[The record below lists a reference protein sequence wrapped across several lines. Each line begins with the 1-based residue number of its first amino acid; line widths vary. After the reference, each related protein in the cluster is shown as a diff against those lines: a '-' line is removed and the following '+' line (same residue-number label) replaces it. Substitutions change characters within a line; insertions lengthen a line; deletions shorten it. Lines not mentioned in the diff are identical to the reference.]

1 MEENNQKRYLFRL
14 RALFGIFCLCLV
26 LFVFVL
32 YDAQVLGYETYYRQS
47 SSRIAVTET
56 VEASRGII
64 TDRNGKVLVSNRQ
77 IYTITFD
84 PDELEEGEDE
94 NDAILRL
101 IQLCEEQ
108 GVAWTDNL
116 PITSTA
122 PYTYTTSTAGG
133 TQRSRFQ
140 AFLSQLGWSTK
151 DLTEE
156 SPNPSLTAQAMEDA
170 GLSHANVSA
179 QELLEMLRDYY
190 EIDPSLPL
198 SEARK
203 IIGVRY
209 ELSLR
214 NLSNYYVAP
223 YVFSED
229 VDAELIALLNDGQY
243 AGVVVGTES
252 VREYN
257 TDYAAH
263 LIGVIGSLDES
274 DQDAF
279 LALGYAQDDL
289 VGKFGAELAFES
301 YLRGTDGTRTITT
314 NEDGKITGEVY
325 TKEPQPGGTVALT
338 IDIDLQEAV
347 ENALAATIQRMIEE
361 DGYTAR
367 SGAAAVI
374 QVGTGDLL
382 AAASYPTYSLAAYR
396 QNYNDIANQ
405 EGNPLFNRALSGQ
418 YPPGSTFKMITAVAG
433 LETGSITPTTR
444 ITDRGVYRLYE
455 YAGYTPAC
463 WIYRSYGTTHGTINV
478 SQAIAQ
484 SCNYFFYEVG
494 RLTGIEAINEYGA
507 AFGIG
512 QSTGI
517 ELPERTGI
525 LDGPEYRD
533 SVGQLYVGGDL
544 LQISIGQGATL
555 ATPVQLANYVATL
568 VGGGDRYSV
577 HLLKDVK
584 TYDGSA
590 TIYTYEPEVLS
601 TVEMS
606 ASTLEAVREGM
617 GYLVSDGMVSSY
629 FRSCIVSAGAKTGSA
644 QTGNSTD
651 NGVFVCFAPF
661 DDPEIAV
668 ALAVERGGSGS
679 ALASTA
685 VEILN
690 AYFDQEDIGIA
701 VIPEDTL
708 IP

>member
-494 RLTGIEAINEYGA
+494 RLTGIEAINDYGA

-590 TIYTYEPEVLS
+590 TIYTYEPEVVD

-606 ASTLEAVREGM
+606 ASTLEAVKEGM

>member
-190 EIDPSLPL
+190 EIAPSLPL

-338 IDIDLQEAV
+338 IDIDFQEAV

-606 ASTLEAVREGM
+606 ASTLEAVKEGM

>member
-606 ASTLEAVREGM
+606 ASTLEAVKEGM

>member
-14 RALFGIFCLCLV
+14 RVLFGFFCLCMA

-47 SSRIAVTET
+47 SSRIAVTEP
-56 VEASRGII
+56 VEASRGIL

-84 PDELEEGEDE
+84 PEALAEGQDVNE
-94 NDAILRL
+94 AILRL
-101 IQLCEEQ
+101 IRLCEDQ
-108 GVAWTDNL
+108 GVSWADNL
-116 PITSTA
+116 PISASA
-122 PYTYTTSTAGG
+122 PYLYTTADAGS

-140 AFLSQLGWSTK
+140 AFLADLGWSSK
-151 DLTEE
+151 ELTAD
-156 SPNPSLTAQAMEDA
+156 SPNPSLTREAMEET
-170 GLSHANVSA
+170 GLDHADVSA
-179 QELLEMLRDYY
+179 RELLELLRAYY
-190 EIDPSLPL
+190 EIDPSLSPA
-198 SEARK
+198 EARK
-203 IIGVRY
+203 VIGVRY

-214 NLSNYYVAP
+214 SLSSYYVPP
-223 YVFSED
+223 YTFAEE
-229 VDAELIALLNDGQY
+229 VDAELISILNDGDY
-243 AGVVVGTES
+243 AGVVVETES

-263 LIGVIGSLDES
+263 LIGIIGSLDEN

-279 LALGYAQDDL
+279 LDLGYAQDDL

-301 YLRGTDGTRTITT
+301 YLKGTDGKRTITT

-325 TKEPQPGGTVALT
+325 TQEPQPGSTVALT

-347 ENALAATIQRMIEE
+347 ETALAATIQRMIEE

-367 SGAAAVI
+367 SGAAAVVE
-374 QVGTGDLL
+374 VGTGDLL
-382 AAASYPTYSLAAYR
+382 AAASYPTYQLSTYS
-396 QNYNDIANQ
+396 QDYNDLLSQ
-405 EGNPLFNRALSGQ
+405 PGNPLYNRALNGR

-433 LETGSITPTTR
+433 LESGAITPSTR

-463 WIYRSYGTTHGTINV
+463 WVYRAYGTTHGTINV

-494 RLTGIEAINEYGA
+494 RLTGIETINQYGA

-517 ELPERTGI
+517 ELPEYTGI
-525 LDGPEYRD
+525 LDGPEYRE
-533 SVGQLYVGGDL
+533 SSGQLYVGGDL

-555 ATPVQLANYVATL
+555 VTPVQLANYVATL

-584 TYDGSA
+584 SYDGSE
-590 TIYTYEPEVLS
+590 TLYTYEPEVVE

-606 ASTLEAVREGM
+606 ASTLEAVKDGM
-617 GYLVSDGMVSSY
+617 GYLVTDGMVSSY
-629 FRSCIVSAGAKTGSA
+629 VRSCIVSAGAKTGSA

>member
-122 PYTYTTSTAGG
+122 PYTYTTSAAGG

-590 TIYTYEPEVLS
+590 TIYTCGPEVLS

-606 ASTLEAVREGM
+606 ASTLEAVKEGM